1 LNNYQ
6 FARGVRYQLIIPKGN
21 IQDIYGNIADTMQC
35 YISWSDREHS
45 GNIIAHLEYTSNN
58 NPYLIQLLNSEFNV
72 VSQQRILKG
81 VNTKEILFDFA
92 TPGKYY
98 IRVVDDADNNQELS
112 QGILNKKQPEV
123 VWITEQFTVR
133 ANWDLDVQLKLI
145 KEYDRQL
152 YEPN

>member
-1 LNNYQ
+1 
-6 FARGVRYQLIIPKGN
+6 
-21 IQDIYGNIADTMQC
+21 
-35 YISWSDREHS
+35 
-45 GNIIAHLEYTSNN
+45 
-58 NPYLIQLLNSEFNV
+58 LNSEFNV
-72 VSQQRILKG
+72 VSQQRILKA

-98 IRVVDDADNNQELS
+98 IRVVDDADNNQQLS